1 MYEGQPINNFNKSYK
16 NKAQER
22 FDEQNRIKIEKN
34 RAMLAERQRKKEADY
49 QLDWEQRTGSNTKAP
64 DTSHLTGALSYVDK
78 DLYMIGEAKRYND
91 KKKAN
96 RQFYEEQSRVPTY
109 NPVTLPNPTN
119 NKWERNKI
127 DARAVITAWKNGLGY
142 ASPNGRNNSNSS
154 NGSINSPSMQNPFQ
168 F

>member
-78 DLYMIGEAKRYND
+78 DLYMIGEDKRYND

-119 NKWERNKI
+119 NTS
-127 DARAVITAWKNGLGY
+127 DV
-142 ASPNGRNNSNSS
+142 
-154 NGSINSPSMQNPFQ
+154 PSMYEHFGSYGNLRLRERPGAMRRAGGNELEREAAI
-168 F
+168 